1 MRGEKSVSL
10 LAGMSH
16 TVPAWSVDQFH
27 PPLYHSG
34 MQYRTIEIYTDGG
47 CSGNP
52 GPGGWAFTLNADGV
66 FTTEL
71 SGGEAMTTN
80 NRMELTAVIKA
91 LEYARTLGAERIVVN
106 TDSQYVKNG
115 ILVWIAS
122 WKRKG
127 WKTAD
132 NKPVKNREYWEILD
146 KLVSGL
152 SVSFRWVKGHNGIE
166 MNEKCDQMVQA
177 EIGRIKGN
185 A

>member
-1 MRGEKSVSL
+1 
-10 LAGMSH
+10 
-16 TVPAWSVDQFH
+16 
-27 PPLYHSG
+27 
-34 MQYRTIEIYTDGG
+34 
-47 CSGNP
+47 
-52 GPGGWAFTLNADGV
+52 
-66 FTTEL
+66 
-71 SGGEAMTTN
+71 
-80 NRMELTAVIKA
+80 VIKA